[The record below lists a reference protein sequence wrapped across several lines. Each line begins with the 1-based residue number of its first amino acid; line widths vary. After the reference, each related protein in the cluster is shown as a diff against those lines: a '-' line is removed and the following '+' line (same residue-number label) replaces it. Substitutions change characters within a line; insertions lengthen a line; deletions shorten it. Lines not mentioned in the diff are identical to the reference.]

1 MQQADASD
9 LIMLTTYL
17 ILQERISDAQVTFK
31 KLCALNPPSSIQMDY
46 LNAYLQTRIR
56 VEDAADDTK
65 TLDMDGVR
73 ALVNKHKTCTNEKW
87 QQLFMRL
94 EEFVN
99 QVEQPASLVTGTEL
113 QQQQQQQQL
122 PQGPVLDFSIGTE
135 GKLELSYANVTQVK
149 IRYYKMD
156 VEVMFSMNPFMG
168 QQQSVQYDWI
178 KPTMEQTVT
187 CPPCTK
193 ETTEE
198 KEDDFAVIGVGKV
211 ATSTLSVDIPESL
224 LNANAM
230 VQVTTSDSALERR
243 KAHFSNDLAC
253 HFIEGYGIV
262 RVAAKQTSRPL
273 AGTYV
278 KVYAKLKKDQ
288 GGRVEFWK
296 DGYTGLNG
304 VFDYV
309 TVTDGNS
316 LVSRPNYHDS
326 DNILERA
333 VERVE
338 KFSLL
343 IQSAQ
348 HGALVEEIY
357 PPAL

>member
-1 MQQADASD
+1 
-9 LIMLTTYL
+9 MLTTYL
-17 ILQERISDAQVTFK
+17 ILQERIGEAQAMYK
-31 KLCALNPPSSIQMDY
+31 QLCDMNPPSSIQMDY

-56 VEDAADDTK
+56 VEDAADGAK
-65 TLDMDGVR
+65 TLDMDAVR

-87 QQLFMRL
+87 QQLFVRL
-94 EEFVN
+94 EEFIN
-99 QVEQPASLVTGTEL
+99 QVEQPASLATGTE
-113 QQQQQQQQL
+113 QPQQQQQL
-122 PQGPVLDFSIGTE
+122 PEGPVLDFNIGAE
-135 GKLELSYANVTQVK
+135 GKLLLNYANVTQVK

-168 QQQSVQYDWI
+168 GGQQRQSVQYDWI
-178 KPTMEQTVT
+178 KPTMVQTVT
-187 CPPCTK
+187 CPPPSTNTTK
-193 ETTEE
+193 ETTGDE

-211 ATSTLSVDIPESL
+211 ATSTLAVDMPETL
-224 LNANAM
+224 LNANAI

-262 RVAAKQTSRPL
+262 RVAAKQTGRPL

-278 KVYAKLKKDQ
+278 KVYAKFQKSA

-316 LVSRPNYHDS
+316 SVARRGYDDS
-326 DNILERA
+326 DCILENT
-333 VERVE
+333 VEGVE

-357 PPAL
+357 PPAV